1 MNITVEYI
9 KEWQQALDYE
19 ISHLKKFGSTKY
31 RVFSGR
37 LLTAESGFTY
47 YFDSNVSLKIP
58 VGTIVKLERGKEKSE
73 GRILSSEGKSI
84 ILTFERNLGELI
96 GEANL
101 LHDPWELLEQ
111 LIERLQESKKN
122 KTKRLR
128 IKRLM
133 NPSMPAK
140 HPEGKTKS
148 SVEELYLRSKY
159 NPVTYVWGPPGTGKT
174 YTLARTAAN
183 AYFKGKNVLILSHSN
198 QAVDVLMKEISG
210 FIKLKKRFNEGEVL
224 RYGSQAGDELNSHED
239 ILPSALIKKE
249 YPGLLDDKNRL
260 TGEKKGL
267 KQDLSSSFSKRDS
280 SALIEIEKKIARVL
294 EKIRQKEI
302 HLAKEACLIGTTL
315 AKAAGDPAI
324 YEREFDLVIVDE
336 ASMAYIP
343 QAAFASALGSNVI
356 ISGDFKQLPPIAA
369 SRSPLVNQWLKEDI
383 FHKSGVADSVSK
395 DHLHPHLFL
404 LKQQRRMHPDISS
417 FTNRYIYHS
426 LVEDHKSVLNSRTE
440 IVSRAPFN
448 NSAAVLLDTSFTG
461 AHCTQERM
469 SKSRFNPMHLLLS
482 FQLIHEA
489 YEGGS
494 RSIGYVAPYR
504 AQAVFM
510 QNLLADL
517 YSEEMNSADII
528 AATVHKL
535 QGSERDI
542 LIFDTVDSY
551 PESRAGMLLTGK
563 ESERLINVAV
573 TRTKGKFIQVSD
585 RSFIKKSIHH
595 GKTLR
600 QLVDH
605 QEKYHNTAE
614 IDTIGKWIKNQHPK
628 LKWMHA
634 KKTDKIF
641 SDINAAEKS
650 IIVSLPEGTILSS
663 QWKNL
668 LKLKSEEV
676 RITVLSGTEWSG
688 FGKHKA
694 VSQNV
699 AYPFVIIDETYFW
712 LGLPL
717 DQSFYR
723 EPPFVTARLDS
734 SVFCS
739 HFISQMPG
747 IAEES

>member
-1 MNITVEYI
+1 MNTTVEYI

-58 VGTIVKLERGKEKSE
+58 VGTIVRLERGKEKSE

-84 ILTFERNLGELI
+84 ILTLERNLGELI

-369 SRSPLVNQWLKEDI
+369 SRNPLVNQWLKEDI
-383 FHKSGVADSVSK
+383 FHKSGVTDSVSK

-551 PESRAGMLLTGK
+551 PEFRAGMLLTGK

-585 RSFIKKSIHH
+585 RSFIKKHIHH

-605 QEKYHNTAE
+605 QEKYHKTAE

-650 IIVSLPEGTILSS
+650 IIVSLPEGTTLSF

-668 LKLKSEEV
+668 LKLKSGEV

-688 FGKHKA
+688 LGKHKA

-699 AYPFVIIDETYFW
+699 AYPFIIIDETYFW

-717 DQSFYR
+717 DQSLYR